1 VKDEAGEGRRKIDP
15 KKKTT
20 KQDETESVL
29 PQRVKKG
36 TVYGPKN
43 TTSPK
48 GYKGRHEKDS

>member
-20 KQDETESVL
+20 RQDETESVL